1 MADINLKNHRELKRE
16 RRQTLM
22 KFAQDLK
29 VSFKIWIKGGGILTA
44 AIILA
49 YLFARFV
56 LDWDLF
62 YETDLRYSSIFFAV
76 FVFFVIS
83 VAICWL
89 VAFILFNTKHRRNTR
104 YKERVRIQGG
114 GNAKKA

>member
-56 LDWDLF
+56 L
-62 YETDLRYSSIFFAV
+62 ETDLRYSSIFFAV
-76 FVFFVIS
+76 FVFFVLS